1 MAQEKAT
8 EKMVAIKCI
17 PKKALKGKE
26 TSIENEIA
34 VLRRWALRNAA
45 FSLPVFLSN
54 VIHLPGFLTC
64 AHMHA
69 EAPTASLRV
78 MCTVRGSQGHKRSPS
93 TPHRQHFQPPPEPDG
108 SLEILGS
115 HL

>member
-34 VLRRWALRNAA
+34 VLRRWVLHQQGTLAERNHAG
-45 FSLPVFLSN
+45 LSN
-54 VIHLPGFLTC
+54 VNHPPSWPTHGWFL
-64 AHMHA
+64 AV
-69 EAPTASLRV
+69 L
-78 MCTVRGSQGHKRSPS
+78 QGQKR
-93 TPHRQHFQPPPEPDG
+93 
-108 SLEILGS
+108 
-115 HL
+115 

>member
-34 VLRRWALRNAA
+34 VLRRWVLKERHVLSGSPPCCTTKEPCLSKNRSAL
-45 FSLPVFLSN
+45 PT
-54 VIHLPGFLTC
+54 VIHPPDVRPCSTHSAF
-64 AHMHA
+64 AIIYMHM
-69 EAPTASLRV
+69 
-78 MCTVRGSQGHKRSPS
+78 MCTVGY
-93 TPHRQHFQPPPEPDG
+93 
-108 SLEILGS
+108 
-115 HL
+115 

>member
-34 VLRRWALRNAA
+34 VLRRWVLKETT
-45 FSLPVFLSN
+45 FSKDFRPVAS
-54 VIHLPGFLTC
+54 PGNF
-64 AHMHA
+64 
-69 EAPTASLRV
+69 
-78 MCTVRGSQGHKRSPS
+78 G
-93 TPHRQHFQPPPEPDG
+93 
-108 SLEILGS
+108 
-115 HL
+115 

>member
-34 VLRRWALRNAA
+34 VLRRWVLEK
-45 FSLPVFLSN
+45 PHFLKGMPCCISR
-54 VIHLPGFLTC
+54 
-64 AHMHA
+64 
-69 EAPTASLRV
+69 E
-78 MCTVRGSQGHKRSPS
+78 
-93 TPHRQHFQPPPEPDG
+93 
-108 SLEILGS
+108 
-115 HL
+115 

>member
-34 VLRRWALRNAA
+34 VLRRWVLEKPHFLEGFPPCCISRELWLSKITPA
-45 FSLPVFLSN
+45 VLSN
-54 VIHLPGFLTC
+54 VIHLPSWLSDVRTHTC
-64 AHMHA
+64 R
-69 EAPTASLRV
+69 ASIR
-78 MCTVRGSQGHKRSPS
+78 MRYR
-93 TPHRQHFQPPPEPDG
+93 
-108 SLEILGS
+108 
-115 HL
+115 

>member
-34 VLRRWALRNAA
+34 VLRRWVLEKKNTV
-45 FSLPVFLSN
+45 SK
-54 VIHLPGFLTC
+54 GFLFR
-64 AHMHA
+64 
-69 EAPTASLRV
+69 PVASPGNFGYF
-78 MCTVRGSQGHKRSPS
+78 TG
-93 TPHRQHFQPPPEPDG
+93 PEKVN
-108 SLEILGS
+108 
-115 HL
+115 